1 MKRRHS
7 APCEIVSRQRSQH
20 NQALNGSQ
28 KGNSTMRKIWS
39 TDEIMQFATSRR
51 SFLGGATALAGG
63 AMLAPFIPNLAHAGL
78 GDLQIM
84 AWEGWELTDELAD
97 WISKNNLNVEVSAM
111 GNQDDV
117 TTKFSVPNPP
127 PFDAAEYNQGYADLY
142 LDVLK
147 ITKPLDKSKLP
158 NYSADNLFDVFYD
171 KPTWFRNGE
180 LHGVPYAWG
189 LNTIVYNPKMMEKP
203 TSYEDLLK
211 PELKGKIV
219 LVDDTLVTWPVAA
232 VLAGFTTFP
241 NLTKDEMAKTFEH
254 LKLYRDQA
262 RTISLTYG
270 DVVSLMV
277 SGEVA
282 ACFAGWT
289 GIPTETA
296 KQNVETIYTIPKEG
310 AATWCDAWF
319 MPPGA
324 DNEEAAYEFF
334 NQAISPEVQAKVV
347 TRNAAGVVSSKAV
360 DLLPPETK
368 ALFDY
373 SDVEGIF
380 KAAPLLGIPPLE
392 SNQYATYAD
401 WVAAWNEFKAG

>member
-1 MKRRHS
+1 
-7 APCEIVSRQRSQH
+7 
-20 NQALNGSQ
+20 
-28 KGNSTMRKIWS
+28 MRKIWS
-39 TDEIMQFATSRR
+39 TDEIATFAAMSRR
-51 SFLGGATALAGG
+51 NFMTGASGLAVTAMIG
-63 AMLAPFIPNLAHAGL
+63 PFIPNLARAAS
-78 GDLQIM
+78 GDMQII
-84 AWEGWELTDELAD
+84 AWEGWELTDELTD
-97 WISKNNLNVEVSAM
+97 WREKNGITVEVSAM

-117 TTKFSVPNPP
+117 TTKFNTPNPP

-147 ITKPLDKSKLP
+147 ITKPLDRARLP
-158 NYSADNLFDVFYD
+158 NYSAENLFDVFYD
-171 KPTWFRNGE
+171 KPTWYRDGV

-189 LNTIVYNPKMMEKP
+189 LNTIVYNPKLMDKP
-203 TSYEDLLK
+203 TSYTDLLK

-232 VLAGFTTFP
+232 TLAGFTTFP

-262 RTISLTYG
+262 RLISLTYG

-296 KQNVETIYTIPKEG
+296 KQGVETIYTIPKEG

-319 MPPGA
+319 MPPSV
-324 DNEEAAYEFF
+324 DNEDAAYEFI
-334 NQAISPEVQAKVV
+334 NLAISPEVQAKVI

-380 KAAPLLGIPPLE
+380 KSAPLLGIPPLE
-392 SNQYATYAD
+392 STEFATYAD

>member
-1 MKRRHS
+1 MK
-7 APCEIVSRQRSQH
+7 
-20 NQALNGSQ
+20 
-28 KGNSTMRKIWS
+28 TIWS
-39 TDEIMQFATSRR
+39 PEQIMQAAAMSRR
-51 SFLGGATALAGG
+51 SFLGGAAAVTGGLVAG
-63 AMLAPFIPNLAHAGL
+63 PFLPNAAQAAAS
-78 GDLQIM
+78 GDIQIM
-84 AWEGWELTDELAD
+84 AWEGWELVDELKD
-97 WISKNNLNVEVSAM
+97 WREKNNVSIEVSAM

-117 TTKFSVPNPP
+117 TNKFNMPNPP
-127 PFDAAEYNQGYADLY
+127 AFDAAEYNQGYSDLY
-142 LDVLK
+142 IDVIK

-171 KPTWFRNGE
+171 KPTWYRDGK

-189 LNTIVYNPKMMEKP
+189 LNTIVYNPALMEKP
-203 TSYEDLLK
+203 TSYQDLLK

-232 VLAGFTTFP
+232 TLAGLGAKFP
-241 NLTKDEMAKTFEH
+241 NLTKEEMAQTFEH
-254 LKLYRDQA
+254 LKQYRAQA
-262 RTISLTYG
+262 RLISLTYG

-277 SGEVA
+277 SGEVL

-296 KQNVETIYTIPKEG
+296 KQGVKTEYTIPKEG

-319 MPPGA
+319 MPPSV
-324 DNEEAAYEFF
+324 DNEETAYEFC
-334 NQAISPEVQAKVV
+334 NLAISPEVQAKIA

-360 DLLPPETK
+360 ELLPPETK

-373 SDVEGIF
+373 SDVDGIF
-380 KAAPLLGIPPLE
+380 KSSPLLGIPPLE
-392 SNQYATYAD
+392 STEHATYAD